1 MYTNILLPVLFD
13 KDHDTEVSFQI
24 AQALAGKDARF
35 TVAHVVE
42 NIPSYAAVEIP
53 EQVFTNRRAE
63 AKEALSALAQKLPGA
78 SSTLISG
85 HAGRTIVQYANDHDI
100 DCIIL
105 ASHKPGLENFFL
117 GSTADR
123 VVRHA
128 KCAVHVIR

>member
-1 MYTNILLPVLFD
+1 MYTNILLPVVFD

-24 AQALAGKDARF
+24 ARALAAKDAKF
-35 TVAHVVE
+35 TLVHVME

-53 EQVFTNRRAE
+53 EQVFVDRRAE
-63 AKEALSALAQKLPGA
+63 ADENLNAMAQKLPGA

-85 HAGRTIVQYANDHDI
+85 HAGRAIVQYANDHDI